1 MMHNN
6 NNVFVD
12 EEVTTK
18 PVLIY
23 ILSFNPLGYK
33 MIGLANCFGAICL
46 QTIDI
51 CHNTSVFTLPLLTES
66 KFLSSSKTNEV
77 IRVQQKPR
85 INQSSVKRIW
95 LIARQ

>member
-1 MMHNN
+1 MMHNNN

-12 EEVTTK
+12 EVTTK

-33 MIGLANCFGAICL
+33 MVGLANC
-46 QTIDI
+46 
-51 CHNTSVFTLPLLTES
+51 LPSNHRYLSQHLRVYVT
-66 KFLSSSKTNEV
+66 FADWVQVHLSSCKTNEV